1 MPIIYKSRLNILS
14 KTRQF
19 FKNNTIVLFIL
30 ILATIFDKIVK
41 CKPIGFGGFA
51 MRFMKSYEIRQM
63 WLDFFK
69 SKGHQVEPSASLV
82 PQNDP
87 TLLWTNA
94 GVTPLKKYF
103 DGSMRPENPRITN
116 AQKCI
121 RTNDIENVGK
131 TARHHTFFEMLGNF
145 SIGDYFKKEAIEFA
159 VELLFDEKWFG
170 FDKNKIYITYYTE
183 DLDAKKFWMKNGI
196 SEDHLIPLDGNFW
209 EIGEG
214 PCGPDT
220 EMFYDRGEKYDKRGK
235 ELLENDIENDRFI
248 EIWNIVFSQFN
259 SKEGVERKN
268 YKELPS
274 KNIDTGCGLER
285 LCCVM
290 QNADTNYDTDLF
302 MPIIKKTEEIS
313 KVKYTGQMAFKVIAD
328 HVRTVTFAVAD
339 GATLSNEGR
348 GYVLRRV
355 LRRAS
360 KYAKSLGINK
370 PFMAEL
376 VDVVVDIMDPFYPYL
391 HEKKNIVKQIISQ
404 EEEKF
409 LSTLASGEKRLEAI
423 ISDGAKEIS
432 GENAFLLYDTYGFP
446 IELTKEYA
454 EEKGLKVDEK
464 GFKKYLEEQKERA
477 RNARS
482 NDNSMSGQNEEFLNF
497 KEESRF
503 SGYDVTNQRSKVIAV
518 FGNAVVLD
526 ETPFYAFSGGQLS
539 DSGTIDDIK
548 VVDVQKMPNGQHL
561 HILERNP
568 FKVGDI
574 VWAVVDK
581 EKRDLTRKNH
591 SSAHLLQASLQAVLG
606 NHVHQ
611 QGSQVSNEYCRFD
624 FNNYQNLTDE
634 EIIKIEDMV
643 NDFIKEAH
651 NVNTQVLPIEE
662 AKKLGAMALFG
673 EKYGAMV
680 RVVDMGVS
688 KEFCAGTHVA
698 NTAEIEKFYIASI
711 ESIGS
716 GTFRCLAYTSN
727 NAMSLIKEYTKNLEN
742 TIDTIIAKANEMVRA
757 AKEEGISLTFNYIKR
772 NIDVC
777 GYRYI
782 LALRKE
788 VAKCQNEVKE
798 LEKDYTAKK
807 SQNALKSLDK
817 FDSFIKGNKLIAKTD
832 VLDSNLLKDMATA
845 LRNNKNLDV
854 VLLAAADSNKVTFVC
869 AAKAPY
875 NASNIVKEATKVTG
889 GGGGGKPDLAQA
901 GGKNPLLVD
910 DALKAVEVFLA

>member
-1 MPIIYKSRLNILS
+1 
-14 KTRQF
+14 
-19 FKNNTIVLFIL
+19 
-30 ILATIFDKIVK
+30 
-41 CKPIGFGGFA
+41 

-170 FDKNKIYITYYTE
+170 FSKDKIYITYYTE
-183 DLDAKKFWMKNGI
+183 DLDAKNYWMKNGI

-235 ELLENDIENDRFI
+235 ELLEKDIENDRFI

-259 SKEGVERKN
+259 SKEGVARKD

-290 QNADTNYDTDLF
+290 QGADTNYDTDLF

-313 KVKYTGQMAFKVIAD
+313 GVKYTGQMAFKVIAD

-339 GATLSNEGR
+339 DATLSNEGR

-360 KYAKSLGINK
+360 KHAKSIGINK

-391 HEKKNIVKQIISQ
+391 HEKKAIVKQIISA

-409 LSTLASGEKRLEAI
+409 LSTLASGEKRLENI
-423 ISDGAKEIS
+423 CGESKGTIS

-446 IELTKEYA
+446 IELTIEYA
-454 EEKGLKVDEK
+454 EEKGLKVDVES
-464 GFKKYLEEQKERA
+464 FKKYLEEQKVRA
-477 RNARS
+477 RNARG
-482 NDNSMSGQNEEFLNF
+482 NDNSMKGQNEAFLNF

-503 SGYDVTNQRSKVIAV
+503 SGYDTTNQRSKVIGI
-518 FGNAVVLD
+518 FDNAVVLD

-539 DSGTIDDIK
+539 DSGTIDEIK
-548 VVDVQKMPNGQHL
+548 VLDVVKMPNGQHL
-561 HILERNP
+561 HVLERNP
-568 FKVGDI
+568 FKIGDI
-574 VWAVVDK
+574 VWAVVDR

-591 SSAHLLQASLQAVLG
+591 SSAHLLQAALQHVLG
-606 NHVHQ
+606 DHVHQ
-611 QGSQVSNEYCRFD
+611 QGSLVSSDYCRFD
-624 FNNYQNLTDE
+624 FTNYQNLTDD
-634 EIIKIEDMV
+634 EIIKIEDLV
-643 NDFIKEAH
+643 NEYISEAH
-651 NVNTQVLPIEE
+651 NVNTLVLPIEE

-673 EKYGAMV
+673 EKYGSMV
-680 RVVDMGVS
+680 RVVDMGIS

-698 NTAEIEKFYIASI
+698 NTCEVEKFYISSI

-716 GTFRCLAYTSN
+716 GTFRCLAFTSN
-727 NAMSLIKEYTKNLEN
+727 NAMDKLKESTKNIES
-742 TIDTIIAKANEMVRA
+742 TIDTIIAKANELVKK
-757 AKEEGISLTFNYIKR
+757 AKEEGIDLQFNYIKR
-772 NIDVC
+772 NIDVN

-788 VAKCQNEVKE
+788 VAKCQNEMKE
-798 LEKDYTAKK
+798 LEKDYANKK

-817 FDSFIKGNKLIAKTD
+817 FDKDIKNNKLIVECD

-854 VLLAAADSNKVTFVC
+854 VLLASKDENKVTFVC
-869 AAKAPY
+869 ATKAPY
-875 NASNIVKEATKVTG
+875 NASQIVKEATSITG

-901 GGKNPLLVD
+901 GGKNPLLLN
-910 DALKAVEVFLA
+910 DALKHIEEFLA